1 MVVTAHFVDS
11 AWKMQKRILSFK
23 VIPNHHGESIGC
35 LLEDCLLEWGV
46 DRVLTIS
53 VDNASANKVAIDYIR
68 ERMVGWEISP
78 LVGGIYLHIKC
89 FAHTLNLIVRA
100 GLLIMGNSVGSIRN
114 AVRYVRSSGARLQ

>member
-23 VIPNHHGESIGC
+23 VIPNHRGESIGC

-53 VDNASANKVAIDYIR
+53 VDNASANKVAIDYVR
-68 ERMVGWEISP
+68 ERMLGWEIAL